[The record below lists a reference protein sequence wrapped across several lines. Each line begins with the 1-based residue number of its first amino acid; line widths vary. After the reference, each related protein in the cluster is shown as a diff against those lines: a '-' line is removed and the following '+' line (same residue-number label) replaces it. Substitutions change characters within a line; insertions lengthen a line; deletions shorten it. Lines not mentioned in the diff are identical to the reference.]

1 MLERMGFRAG
11 SAALAA
17 ALVVSSAACTGP
29 YAPGPKTQVGAAA
42 GAAAGGL
49 IGAAA
54 GGEAEG
60 IIAGVLL
67 GGLLGGALGNALDNV
82 DREYAQRNA
91 YFGLENT
98 PAGTT
103 SEWENPDSGHS
114 GSFTPVRTWKND
126 EGDYCREFQQ
136 SITVGGKTER
146 AYGTACRQPDGT
158 WRVVS

>member
-1 MLERMGFRAG
+1 MSERMAFRAG

-17 ALVVSSAACTGP
+17 VLAMSAAACTGP

-82 DREYAQRNA
+82 DREYAQHNA

-103 SEWENPDSGHS
+103 SEWVNPDSGHS
-114 GSFTPVRTWKND
+114 GSFTPTRTWQTD
-126 EGDYCREFQQ
+126 QGSYCREFQQ

-146 AYGTACRQPDGT
+146 AFGTACRQPDGT
-158 WRVVS
+158 WRIVS